1 MPSRPAHSDA
11 TSRNPTE
18 TAQSYW
24 IAAATVWPAVAITPI
39 ATTTGAFML
48 PRLSRYTRLSFG
60 LLWSSAFMAM
70 LAHLLYGEVSLRQ
83 QAPRLGKT

>member
-1 MPSRPAHSDA
+1 
-11 TSRNPTE
+11 
-18 TAQSYW
+18 
-24 IAAATVWPAVAITPI
+24 
-39 ATTTGAFML
+39 ML